1 MRRKG
6 KKILAI
12 LLVLQFV
19 MFMGLGT
26 YVQNTYAEEPVNN
39 QIEKTE
45 QYQGEDSNDLEDV
58 QEEKKTEEA
67 QGEKK
72 TDNLGQKEE
81 AAVEEDDTVEGQQSE
96 ESVPAEVAEQNS
108 EVTEQSPE
116 LNYQAHVS
124 NIGWQTEVKEGE
136 IAGTTGKS
144 LAVEALRLN
153 MVLPEGIEGGIEY
166 AAHVSNIG
174 WQKSVQNGEIA
185 GTTGKSKCIEAI
197 KINLTGDIAEKYD
210 VYYRVH
216 SANFGWLG
224 WAKNGEYAGSA
235 GYARAVEA
243 LEIRLYKKDAE
254 DKPLQEQKSYKSETN
269 EGRVSYQAHMQDVG
283 WMSMVTDG
291 NSAGILDGNKELQ
304 ALKINVADDL
314 RGYGQI
320 SGSVVYQ
327 AHVENV
333 GWQKE
338 VKDGQLAGTVG
349 KNKHIEALRIKL
361 TDQLAEKY
369 DIYYRVN
376 IEGRGWLDWTVNGGD
391 SGSTGLDLAVRGI
404 EIKICAKDGEEHPEV
419 GANALVT
426 SDNFGNI
433 VYQAHVQNIGWKKQV
448 ADGENAGTV
457 GKNLGIE
464 GIKINYQGYG
474 EEPKTEGSVVYQAH
488 VSNIGWQSEVADGQ
502 LAGTVGKKQRVEAV
516 KVNLTGELSVKYDIY
531 YRVHVANYG
540 WLSWTKNG
548 ETAGSTGFGC
558 AIEGIEIKLYP
569 KDSSDAPEMG
579 RSALTK
585 EDIPVVVGQAHV
597 SGDGWKDVQN
607 AEQLLGT
614 TGESKGVEAVAL
626 SVESG
631 ENQFTGG
638 IEYQAHVQDIGW
650 QNWTSTGNIAGTTGQ
665 GKHIEAMR
673 IKLTGEVA
681 KYADVYYRMH
691 VANFGW
697 LGWAKNGQDAG
708 TSGYGYQ
715 VEAIQIK
722 LVPKNT
728 AAPGST
734 SNAFKKAP
742 PRVENEMQARA
753 NFYSSSTPYLILV
766 NRSTHKVGVFRGWQG
781 SWQNV
786 FYWDCS
792 DGAPSTPTVEG
803 TFTVGIRGYYFDSG
817 ASRCYWYTQFRG
829 NYLFHSVLYN
839 KNGTLRDGRLGMPLS
854 HGCVRLDINN
864 AKWIYDNIPSG
875 TTVVVYH

>member
-153 MVLPEGIEGGIEY
+153 MVLPEGTEGGIEY

-291 NSAGILDGNKELQ
+291 NSAGIPDGNKELQ

>member
-12 LLVLQFV
+12 LLILQFV

-166 AAHVSNIG
+166 AAHVSNFG

-291 NSAGILDGNKELQ
+291 NSAGIPDGNKELQ

>member
-12 LLVLQFV
+12 LLILQFV

-291 NSAGILDGNKELQ
+291 NSAGIPDGNKELQ

-638 IEYQAHVQDIGW
+638 IEYQAHVQDFGW

>member
-291 NSAGILDGNKELQ
+291 NSAGIPDGNKELQ

-742 PRVENEMQARA
+742 PRVENEVQARA

>member
-67 QGEKK
+67 QKK

-291 NSAGILDGNKELQ
+291 NSAGIPDGNKELQ

-803 TFTVGIRGYYFDSG
+803 TFTVGLRGYYFDSG

>member
-12 LLVLQFV
+12 LLILQFV

-67 QGEKK
+67 QGKKK

-81 AAVEEDDTVEGQQSE
+81 ATVEEDDTVEGQQPE
-96 ESVPAEVAEQNS
+96 ENVSAEVAEQNS

-153 MVLPEGIEGGIEY
+153 MVLPEGTEGGIEY

-185 GTTGKSKCIEAI
+185 GTTGKSKSIEAI

-283 WMSMVTDG
+283 WMSKVTDG
-291 NSAGILDGNKELQ
+291 NSAGIPNGNKELQ

-327 AHVENV
+327 AYVENV

-638 IEYQAHVQDIGW
+638 IEYQAHVQDFGW

-803 TFTVGIRGYYFDSG
+803 IFTVGIRGYYFDSG